1 MVAATT
7 GRRPGRELKRRQM
20 VLGGVTPVGSS
31 RVERLDPLALP
42 VRFTASDA
50 GADER
55 SRDVELTRERVVLR
69 RAVRGIRMA
78 VNLPVSSFLGI
89 ALRLV
94 ADTDGTTE
102 RATISLEHR
111 DSGLSVQLFATSD
124 WRDAVAEW
132 RLWGRVL
139 KLPLLVS
146 DLDGSLRDA
155 FNRLGLMRV
164 SKPARRRRRHNA
176 IRKRRPSILLR
187 RYADPFPAE
196 RVVHRDEREIIARN

>member
-1 MVAATT
+1 
-7 GRRPGRELKRRQM
+7 M

-31 RVERLDPLALP
+31 RGERLDPFALP
-42 VRFTASDA
+42 VRFTALDA
-50 GADER
+50 GADGR

-69 RAVRGIRMA
+69 RAVRGMRMA
-78 VNLPVSSFLGI
+78 VNLPVTAFLGI

-94 ADTDGTTE
+94 PAAGGAPE

-111 DSGLSVQLFATSD
+111 DCGLSVPLFATSD

-146 DLDGSLRDA
+146 DRDGGLRDA
-155 FNRLGLMRV
+155 FNRLGLVRLG
-164 SKPARRRRRHNA
+164 KPGPRRRRHNA
-176 IRKRRPSILLR
+176 IKGRRPSILLR
-187 RYADPFPAE
+187 RSAPAVATE
-196 RVVHRDEREIIARN
+196 RMVHRGEREIIARN

>member
-1 MVAATT
+1 
-7 GRRPGRELKRRQM
+7 M
-20 VLGGVTPVGSS
+20 VLGGITPVGSS
-31 RVERLDPLALP
+31 RCERLDPLALP

-55 SRDVELTRERVVLR
+55 LRDVELTRERVVVR

-78 VNLPVSSFLGI
+78 VKVPVTEFLGI

-94 ADTDGTTE
+94 PAEAGAAD

-111 DSGLSVQLFATSD
+111 DSGLSVPLLATPD

-146 DLDGSLRDA
+146 DVDGGLRDP
-155 FNRLGLMRV
+155 FNRLGLLRV
-164 SKPARRRRRHNA
+164 SKPAPRRRRHN
-176 IRKRRPSILLR
+176 IIKRRRPSILLR
-187 RYADPFPAE
+187 RSAGVFPAE
-196 RVVHRDEREIIARN
+196 RTIHCDEREIIARN